1 MTPTGGIEPGPHGW
15 EASAPAH
22 LCAASLILGTT
33 RPGESLCPSHLD
45 TEPFYIYIIVGL
57 PELDLHL
64 RLIGLVVGSFNLNG
78 VSGRADLCKR
88 ASMED

>member
-1 MTPTGGIEPGPHGW
+1 MGSEMCIRDRLQTVLFRPSGLI
-15 EASAPAH
+15 SA
-22 LCAASLILGTT
+22 
-33 RPGESLCPSHLD
+33 
-45 TEPFYIYIIVGL
+45 YIIVGL

-78 VSGRADLCKR
+78 ISGRADLCKR